1 MVAVSAA
8 LDLVGRL
15 GFGYLCDLQIFD
27 RKKAF
32 VVWYVLTTNDKI
44 PFPNS
49 GDSLE
54 IFCFFDFRSLFCSI
68 LGAGLAVLSLPLE
81 SHSYLVV
88 FSSAAYGL
96 CLGCWYLLIP
106 VLLADFFGTE
116 SISSSYGL
124 IRMFQSIGAI
134 SIPPLAGFLK
144 DLTGGYEICFYCMGA
159 CMVLGSVPVIV
170 LIIETNNNDANSTAA
185 GEDSDVSTV
194 TNSHIEKTAALKP

>member
-1 MVAVSAA
+1 MAISAA

-32 VVWYVLTTNDKI
+32 VVWYVIRTDQ
-44 PFPNS
+44 FPHWLRFS
-49 GDSLE
+49 SCL
-54 IFCFFDFRSLFCSI
+54 IFNFFFLFFCSI
-68 LGAGLAVLSLPLE
+68 LGAGLAVLSIPFE

-144 DLTGGYEICFYCMGA
+144 DLTGGYETCFYCMGA
-159 CMVLGSVPVIV
+159 CMVLGSVPLLV
-170 LIIETNNNDANSTAA
+170 LIIETNNNDANSTTA
-185 GEDSDVSTV
+185 GDDSDVSTV
-194 TNSHIEKTAALKP
+194 TNSNTEKTASLKS